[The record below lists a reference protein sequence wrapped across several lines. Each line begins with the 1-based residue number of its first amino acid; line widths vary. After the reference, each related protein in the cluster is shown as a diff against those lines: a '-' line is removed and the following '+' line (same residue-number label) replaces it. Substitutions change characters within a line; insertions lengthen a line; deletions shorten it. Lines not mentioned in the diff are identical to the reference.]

1 MRIIGAGAPDALQPG
16 MISDARIRLEGKLD
30 AVENAEARLKLAV
43 ADVKAGRW
51 PAVAAL
57 LNDVDGAELA
67 CATRAVRAMA
77 STEPQ
82 LARALRRLA
91 NAREAL
97 ERSVAARA
105 QLLGIPA
112 GPAPQQVRTLIDD
125 AVIFEQWLEN
135 PARIIARL
143 LLPPALC
150 FAALVSWSWQPL
162 CVVPIVLLCAQL
174 FGKTFV
180 RVSRD
185 RLVIDGA
192 SLPVRELKRAHTRY
206 VSPGFTLYLETQ
218 TTWHAFH
225 LPWIPQQLIDA
236 LAAHGVP
243 SQRYEWPF
251 EGHESNDRKRF
262 K

>member
-1 MRIIGAGAPDALQPG
+1 

-30 AVENAEARLKLAV
+30 AVENALARLKLAV

-51 PAVAAL
+51 SAVGAVL
-57 LNDVDGAELA
+57 DEVDGAELA
-67 CATRAVRAMA
+67 VATRAVRAMA

-82 LARALRRLA
+82 LERALRRLA

-105 QLLGIPA
+105 QRLGIPA
-112 GPAPQQVRTLIDD
+112 GPAAQQVRTLIDD
-125 AVIFEQWLEN
+125 AVVFEQWLEN
-135 PARIIARL
+135 PARIVARL

-150 FAALVSWSWQPL
+150 IAAIVSWSWQPL
-162 CVVPIVLLCAQL
+162 CVVPVVLLGAQL

-206 VSPGFTLYLETQ
+206 ARAGSPFGTFTLYLETQ
-218 TTWHAFH
+218 TTWHTFY

-236 LAAHGVP
+236 LAARGVP

-251 EGHESNDRKRF
+251 EGHESNDRERF